1 MNFEIIKNWIIE
13 NKDSLI
19 VELVI
24 FCFFWLCGKLFLVGK
39 KIPALLKTILKIKL
53 FKFIEVILLYF
64 FPIIFIIISILDDTT
79 KPTYKSI
86 CIFIIICV
94 TLIFNILMNKI
105 IGIYKMISQLTKMN
119 SEKLT
124 LIDNEFGV
132 VYKIIQDLKSK
143 TNK

>member
-1 MNFEIIKNWIIE
+1 MTFEIIKNWIIE

-19 VELVI
+19 VELVM

-39 KIPALLKTILKIKL
+39 KIPSFLKTISKIKII
-53 FKFIEVILLYF
+53 KFFEIILLYIL
-64 FPIIFIIISILDDTT
+64 PIIFIIVSIFDETT
-79 KPTYKSI
+79 KPTYKNI

-105 IGIYKMISQLTKMN
+105 IGIYRMISQLTKIN

-124 LIDNEFGV
+124 LIDNEFGI
-132 VYKIIQDLKSK
+132 VYKIIQNFKA
-143 TNK
+143 N